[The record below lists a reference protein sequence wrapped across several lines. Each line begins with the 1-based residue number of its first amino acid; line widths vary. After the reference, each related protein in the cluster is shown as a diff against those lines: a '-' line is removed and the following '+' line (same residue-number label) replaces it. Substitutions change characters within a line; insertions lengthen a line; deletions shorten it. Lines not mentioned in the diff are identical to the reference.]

1 MAMRPRSGRPNPSRP
16 PRLIVGRTYEQFK
29 PMSEWRQE
37 DDHDT
42 LVLYLPGKLLILQL
56 YVFFGD
62 EFLYFVHSLFECV
75 IFKGFQK
82 EYIKVTTE
90 DVNTVRVRGERLVAD
105 NKWSRFLEDFPVPE
119 NCDMTGIRARFD
131 GGILTITMP
140 RKITTT
146 AIPTATAAAP
156 RVAPKAGEQP
166 FRRTQQD
173 EALQKPKE
181 ESKQKE
187 TAFESAKKLDRPRV
201 APKAEEQPFRKTKQ
215 EEALQ
220 KPKEESKRKDTA
232 LESEKKPN
240 RPQSPLKGS
249 TLPPQPIP
257 PSSSKPSKKE
267 PFKTAPEVREK
278 NEELV
283 FGSLPTSIPK
293 KEKHNV
299 VEKPDEEREIHQ
311 KSGYG
316 KMDFDD
322 GKEKENPLEEEMK
335 RVSDGRMGKSK
346 DTGVSHGGFLGDK
359 VEEMKRVV
367 ARREVS
373 EDRKLLV
380 NVGVGV
386 LVIVALGVHV
396 SYAIGLIGRGK

>member
-42 LVLYLPGKLLILQL
+42 LLLYLP
-56 YVFFGD
+56 
-62 EFLYFVHSLFECV
+62 
-75 IFKGFQK
+75 GFQK

-105 NKWSRFLEDFPVPE
+105 NKWSRFLENFQVPE

-140 RKITTT
+140 RKITATAT

-187 TAFESAKKLDRPRV
+187 TAFESAKKPDRPRV

-220 KPKEESKRKDTA
+220 KPKEESKQKETS
-232 LESEKKPN
+232 LQSEKKQDM
-240 RPQSPLKGS
+240 PQSPLKGS

-311 KSGYG
+311 KGGYG